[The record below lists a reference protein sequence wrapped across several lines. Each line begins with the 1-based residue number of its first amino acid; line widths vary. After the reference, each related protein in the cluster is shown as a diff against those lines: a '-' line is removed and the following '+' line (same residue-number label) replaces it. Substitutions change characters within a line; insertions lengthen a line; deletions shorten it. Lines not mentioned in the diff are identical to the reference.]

1 MYPAEPVQYYT
12 DEYVEPLVDLLAEA
26 KTRLAL
32 DVLWYTMPDASPGY
46 VRIMNLRS
54 QFIEAEQRKLD
65 GLGGSK
71 KEKRRITVAV
81 KDVLD
86 ELRVEYPHVILL
98 RRDPAVIGAGDAY
111 EITTYYEE
119 EDYSEYELTEPEYR
133 ERPNNGIGLGM
144 VLGVLLVVVVVFFLV
159 QSSGSAQ
166 TGNESRGVSE
176 PLGIGWVLLLTDGP
190 DCEKLSEQ
198 YDYVFRHHD
207 GAEVVRTKR
216 GGCSLLIRFE
226 DQAAAVAKMRGS
238 TTLGPKFPAMQVLEL

>member
-1 MYPAEPVQYYT
+1 MYPVEPVQYYT
-12 DEYVEPLVDLLAEA
+12 DVYVEPIVDLLAEA

-32 DVLWYTMPDASPGY
+32 DVLWYTMPAASPGY

-54 QFIEAEQRKLD
+54 QFIEAEQLKLD

-86 ELRVEYPHVILL
+86 GLRVEYPYVILL
-98 RRDPAVIGAGDAY
+98 RRDPAVIGTGDAY
-111 EITTYYEE
+111 EIGKYNDE
-119 EDYSEYELTEPEYR
+119 EDYSEYELAEPEYR
-133 ERPNNGIGLGM
+133 ERSNNGIGLGM

-159 QSSGSAQ
+159 QSSGSVQA
-166 TGNESRGVSE
+166 GKENRGVAE
-176 PLGIGWVLLLTDGP
+176 PLEIGWVLLLTDGA
-190 DCEKLSEQ
+190 DCETLSEQ
-198 YDYVFRHHD
+198 YDYVFRHHN

-226 DQAAAVAKMRGS
+226 DKASAVAKMRGS
-238 TTLGPKFPAMQVLEL
+238 TTLGPNFPAMRVLEL